1 MICFIFIRR
10 TFLFQELRNKEEQL
24 RLIQMQQ
31 HEQANNLKIFEQH
44 LRARELELMGR
55 ELIILQTIPKPN
67 KRRNKIKFKPKK
79 DPVQISLP
87 TGFRHKITTIRDQT
101 CGVPT
106 PPGSPAISGL
116 RIVARKYKFNLLDEN
131 II

>member
-1 MICFIFIRR
+1 M
-10 TFLFQELRNKEEQL
+10 RNKEEQL

-31 HEQANNLKIFEQH
+31 HEQANNLKIFEQQ

-67 KRRNKIKFKPKK
+67 KRRNKLKFKQKK

-87 TGFRHKITTIRDQT
+87 TGFRHQFTTIRDQT
-101 CGVPT
+101 CVPT

-116 RIVARKYKFNLLDEN
+116 RIVARKY
-131 II
+131 

>member
-1 MICFIFIRR
+1 
-10 TFLFQELRNKEEQL
+10 
-24 RLIQMQQ
+24 MQQ

-116 RIVARKYKFNLLDEN
+116 RIVARKYKIEFFR
-131 II
+131 